1 MGTVERKNL
10 AECII
15 ERRNKMENY
24 NKIIEMDNITI
35 QDCIDMYDKKG
46 MRAIIDNGRVINFE
60 KEDE

>member
-1 MGTVERKNL
+1 
-10 AECII
+10 
-15 ERRNKMENY
+15 MENY